1 MRTPHYHEGR
11 PRCLSPLSFLP
22 WFLLLLPGGRLRFL
36 PQKVGGG
43 KKKKKKKT
51 PMLRARM
58 GLSMYCM
65 LRMVGHS
72 FTTKCTYNIARAKK
86 KKKTSL
92 VEERQTKQEN
102 LLHKRVKTVFIG
114 LGSRS
119 IPLPHVHF
127 GGGEAVPREGIY
139 HKNARGYPTHLKIS
153 LAS

>member
-86 KKKTSL
+86 KKKPHLSKKDRPSRRIYYTRGSKRFLL
-92 VEERQTKQEN
+92 VWVAE
-102 LLHKRVKTVFIG
+102 VFHSPTYT
-114 LGSRS
+114 L
-119 IPLPHVHF
+119 
-127 GGGEAVPREGIY
+127 GGGKRYQERVYTTRMPAATL
-139 HKNARGYPTHLKIS
+139 HT
-153 LAS
+153 